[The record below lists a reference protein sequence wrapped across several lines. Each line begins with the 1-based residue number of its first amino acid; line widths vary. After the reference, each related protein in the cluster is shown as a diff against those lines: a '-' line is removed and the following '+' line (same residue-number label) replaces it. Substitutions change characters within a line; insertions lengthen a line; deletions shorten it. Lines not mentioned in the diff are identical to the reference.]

1 VKTLPEGNV
10 VDDTV
15 GKIFGKLG
23 ITGMAAAI
31 ITIIFGIIV
40 LLKVVDLELIVG
52 LYLIIVGIIQ
62 LVSYIPA
69 VTAKKS

>member
-1 VKTLPEGNV
+1 MTEGNV

-31 ITIIFGIIV
+31 ITIVFGIIV
-40 LLKVVDLELIVG
+40 LMKIVELELIVG
-52 LYLIIVGIIQ
+52 LYLLIVGIVQ
-62 LVSYIPA
+62 LISYIPA
-69 VTAKKS
+69 VTAKKK